1 MLKEP
6 KNDTFGN
13 QTVNRYVISK
23 TWWFNEV
30 ESVPNKQ
37 IYKHADTTRP
47 RKLCQ
52 CVMSIYIFM

>member
-47 RKLCQ
+47 RKLC
-52 CVMSIYIFM
+52 

>member
-1 MLKEP
+1 MIAVKDA
-6 KNDTFGN
+6 KGAQKWHFGN

-47 RKLCQ
+47 RKLC
-52 CVMSIYIFM
+52 